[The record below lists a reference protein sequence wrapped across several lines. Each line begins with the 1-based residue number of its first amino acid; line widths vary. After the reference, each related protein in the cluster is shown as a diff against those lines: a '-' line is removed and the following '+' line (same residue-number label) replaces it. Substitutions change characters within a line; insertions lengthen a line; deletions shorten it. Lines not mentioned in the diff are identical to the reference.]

1 MSPSETSDPVLPT
14 SIGYLLYRA
23 RKLSLAQA
31 ERAVVDDEIGL
42 TQHFALLHLRD
53 GLADTS
59 GGIARAL
66 DHDSGATTRM
76 LDQLEERGLVT
87 RRRSDRDRRVI
98 HLALTPAGHA
108 LANRMALRLHGLWD
122 DLLDPFAPSDRA
134 ALTSLLQRLVARLE
148 SRTAGCDS

>member
-1 MSPSETSDPVLPT
+1 MPFLETATPVLPT
-14 SIGYLLYRA
+14 SVGYLLYRA

-31 ERAVVDDEIGL
+31 ERAVAGDEIGL

-87 RRRSDRDRRVI
+87 RRRSVVDRRVV
-98 HLALTPAGHA
+98 HLALTGAGHD
-108 LANRMALRLHGLWD
+108 LADRMADRLHDLWD
-122 DLLDPFAPSDRA
+122 ELLDPFGPSDRA
-134 ALTSLLQRLVARLE
+134 MLVRLLQRLVVRLE
-148 SRTAGCDS
+148 AHAAESGS